1 MVSRYLI
8 KLSSNGSNC
17 TAPNLSSVHTG
28 ILTVLQ
34 RVPVPLPKLPPPLR
48 IGSPQHLHWPNP
60 FPASTW
66 SSRCSGLF
74 CLEGFGES
82 SGFYHGK
89 LKSATTAFC
98 PLHVVM
104 LKCRRHSVSINSLVP
119 QTVKNPPAVQETQV
133 RSLGW
138 EDPPWRRK
146 WQPTLVFLP
155 GAFHRQRSLVGY
167 SPWGCKR
174 VRHN

>member
-1 MVSRYLI
+1 M
-8 KLSSNGSNC
+8 
-17 TAPNLSSVHTG
+17 
-28 ILTVLQ
+28 
-34 RVPVPLPKLPPPLR
+34 PKLPPPLR
-48 IGSPQHLHWPNP
+48 TGSPQHLHWPNP

-119 QTVKNPPAVQETQV
+119 QTVKNPPAVQEA
-133 RSLGW
+133 RIPSLGGQDPW
-138 EDPPWRRK
+138 EK
-146 WQPTLVFLP
+146 GMATQCSALP
-155 GAFHRQRSLVGY
+155 GEPHGQKSLAGY